1 MDYERRSSK
10 HGTATGMGHG
20 ATCKEGDEGGER
32 LTSSSELRAAD
43 D

>member
-1 MDYERRSSK
+1 MDCGRRLSK
-10 HGTATGMGHG
+10 HGSATGIVHG
-20 ATCKEGDEGGER
+20 ATKATREVKK